1 MELVHT
7 TQSKGD
13 SKQYERQQSQI
24 VIPVIHFVVQ
34 MWS

>member
-13 SKQYERQQSQI
+13 SNQYERQQLQI
-24 VIPVIHFVVQ
+24 LIPVIHFVVQ
-34 MWS
+34 M